1 MLAGVWGEGF
11 VRASIPYSNR
21 LSLLCMD
28 RSMAFVPVKE
38 ENEGEAVIRGVIVG
52 EGLTAVVATAV
63 VTQYLASFIVQC
75 QAFFALLG
83 YSHFADG
90 ETEAQSGC
98 TGSDSEY
105 KT

>member
-1 MLAGVWGEGF
+1 M
-11 VRASIPYSNR
+11 R
-21 LSLLCMD
+21 
-28 RSMAFVPVKE
+28 
-38 ENEGEAVIRGVIVG
+38 GEAVTLVVI

-63 VTQYLASFIVQC
+63 VTQYLVSFIVQC
-75 QAFFALLG
+75 RAFFALLG

-98 TGSDSEY
+98 TGSESEY